1 MIAFPWALVAKISAV
16 LLVLWLVYDYGGD
29 VREDGIKA
37 QYLEYLQIASDR
49 VAEIDA
55 QGVKRLGELKNENDS
70 LRNAVTRGN
79 VQLRVA
85 AKCPSVT
92 ASTGLDNGEAPELN
106 ATARSAYFALRE
118 GIGRQFEQL
127 NACQAILSE
136 ERGHV
141 EKLPD

>member
-1 MIAFPWALVAKISAV
+1 MIATPWALIAKISAV

-29 VREDGIKA
+29 IRENRIKA

-55 QGVKRLGELKNENDS
+55 QGMKQLGELKNENDS
-70 LRNAVTRGN
+70 LRNAVARGN
-79 VQLRVA
+79 VRLRVA
-85 AKCPSVT
+85 ASCPGIA

-106 ATARSAYFALRE
+106 AAARSAYFALRE

-136 ERGHV
+136 KRGHV
-141 EKLPD
+141 DKLSN

>member
-1 MIAFPWALVAKISAV
+1 MNWLFVAKISAV

-37 QYLEYLQIASDR
+37 KYLEYLQIASDR

-85 AKCPSVT
+85 ASCPGIA
-92 ASTGLDNGEAPELN
+92 ASPGVDHGEAPELDP
-106 ATARSAYFALRE
+106 AARSAYFSLRE
-118 GIGRQFEQL
+118 GLGRQYEQL
-127 NACQAILSE
+127 IACQAILSE